1 MHDGLI
7 TVIRLKQKGFDYMID
22 NKTPTW
28 IGVLLLAAIFI
39 AGCASPSGSAP
50 AQTVVPTTVQTS
62 LPTTVMET
70 PIVTVATSIKTTTVI
85 TTPTQT
91 NAEKEILHEKGMLTT
106 TTFKTYDFKDL
117 GYKFLYP
124 NDKFRVTLKSEKP
137 VLGYAVNSEQ
147 AIQLQGSQLVPHYES
162 YSKKILWDLVKP
174 SMILEKVTD
183 STKEFTV
190 EDVEPLSYVVDG
202 RWMSY
207 DSLYESVPPFNY
219 ELTITKISGPTPQNF
234 NF

>member
-7 TVIRLKQKGFDYMID
+7 TVIRLNQKGFDYMIGTEMP
-22 NKTPTW
+22 NW

-39 AGCASPSGSAP
+39 AGCASPPGSAP
-50 AQTVVPTTVQTS
+50 AQTVIPTTVQTS
-62 LPTTVMET
+62 LPTKVMET
-70 PIVTVATSIKTTTVI
+70 PIVTVATTIKTISVTT
-85 TTPTQT
+85 TTAQT
-91 NAEKEILHEKGMLTT
+91 SAEKEILHEKGMLTT
-106 TTFKTYDFKDL
+106 TTFKAYDFKDL

-124 NDKFRVTLKSEKP
+124 NDKFRVTLMSEKP

-147 AIQLQGSQLVPHYES
+147 AIQLQGSQLIPHYES
-162 YSKKILWDLVKP
+162 YSKKIQWGLVKP
-174 SMILEKVTD
+174 SMVLEKETD

-190 EDVEPLSYVVDG
+190 EEVGPLSYVVDG

>member
-1 MHDGLI
+1 M
-7 TVIRLKQKGFDYMID
+7 TD
-22 NKTPTW
+22 NKTPIL

-50 AQTVVPTTVQTS
+50 AQTVVPTTVQRS

-70 PIVTVATSIKTTTVI
+70 PIVTVATTIKTTTVI
-85 TTPTQT
+85 STPAPTS
-91 NAEKEILHEKGMLTT
+91 AEKEILHEKGMLTT

-137 VLGYAVNSEQ
+137 VLGYAINSEQ
-147 AIQLQGSQLVPHYES
+147 ALQLQGSQLVPHYES
-162 YSKKILWDLVKP
+162 YSKNIQWGFVKA
-174 SMILEKVTD
+174 SMVLEKVTD
-183 STKEFTV
+183 VTREFTV
-190 EDVEPLSYVVDG
+190 EDVGPLSYAVDG
-202 RWMSY
+202 RWMSFDPVY
-207 DSLYESVPPFNY
+207 DGTPPFSY
-219 ELTITKISGPTPQNF
+219 ELIITKISGPTTQNF